1 MANRILEALLVAEHE
16 RLVPSMSTV
25 TLQSEAVLFEAVQ
38 SIDAVHF
45 PLTTVVALVTSMA
58 DGSTVEVAT
67 VGKEGIV
74 GVPLVVGGSLAV
86 RAVST
91 VTGTA
96 LRMEAA
102 TFLEEYQGCDS
113 LRHLVQ
119 VYTQALF
126 RQISQ
131 AVGCN
136 RLHTNEQRLSRLL
149 LAIRDG
155 VDVEDFAI
163 SHEFLG
169 MMLGSSR
176 RSATLCVG
184 KLEEAALIRNCDGRV
199 TILDRA
205 GLVDTACECYRGYPG
220 TRRTKPGLPVSLDD
234 D

>member
-1 MANRILEALLVAEHE
+1 
-16 RLVPSMSTV
+16 MSTV
-25 TLQSEAVLFEAVQ
+25 TLESEAVLFEPIQ
-38 SIDAVHF
+38 SIHAIHF
-45 PLTTVVALVTSMA
+45 PLTAVVALVTPMA

-67 VGKEGIV
+67 VGNEGIV

-86 RAVST
+86 RAIST

-102 TFLEEYQGCDS
+102 TFLMEYQVCDP
-113 LRHLVQ
+113 LRQLVQ
-119 VYTQALF
+119 RYTQALF
-126 RQISQ
+126 GQISQ

-149 LAIRDG
+149 LAICDG
-155 VDVEDFAI
+155 VGVDDFSI

-176 RSATLCVG
+176 RRATLCVG
-184 KLEEAALIRNCDGRV
+184 KLEAAALIRSRDGRV

-205 GLVDTACECYRGYPG
+205 GLAIMACECYRIIQELD
-220 TRRTKPGLPVSLDD
+220 RRP
-234 D
+234 

>member
-1 MANRILEALLVAEHE
+1 VANRTLEALPVAEHD
-16 RLVPSMSTV
+16 RLVLGMTTV
-25 TLQSEAVLFEAVQ
+25 TLQSEAVLFEPVQ

-45 PLTTVVALVTSMA
+45 PLTAVVALVTPMD

-67 VGKEGIV
+67 VGNEGIV
-74 GVPLVVGGSLAV
+74 GVPFVVGGSLAV
-86 RAVST
+86 RAIST

-102 TFLEEYQGCDS
+102 TFLEEYQGCDP
-113 LRHLVQ
+113 LRLLVQ
-119 VYTQALF
+119 KYTQALF

-155 VDVEDFAI
+155 VGVDDFSI

-176 RSATLCVG
+176 RRATLCVG
-184 KLEEAALIRNCDGRV
+184 KLEAAALIRSRDGRV

-205 GLVDTACECYRGYPG
+205 GLVVMACECSR
-220 TRRTKPGLPVSLDD
+220 VVQELDRHA
-234 D
+234 